1 MAIER
6 WAGSAPGRS
15 RVVRHAG
22 TVYTVATARDKA
34 PSVGRQTADALAVI
48 DRNLAEAGTDKSQ
61 LLSATVYITD
71 MAHKPEMDAVWRAW
85 VDPAGA
91 PQRACVAVALDGDDL
106 VEIVV
111 TAAVRAA

>member
-1 MAIER
+1 MTIER

-15 RVVRHAG
+15 RIVRHAG
-22 TVYTVATARDKA
+22 VVYTVATARDKV

-48 DRNLAEAGTDKSQ
+48 DGNLAEAGTDKSR

-71 MAHKPEMDAVWRAW
+71 MAHKPEMDAAWRAW
-85 VDPAGA
+85 VAPAGA
-91 PQRACVAVALDGDDL
+91 PQRACVAVALEGDDL

-111 TAAVRAA
+111 TAAADAT

>member
-15 RVVRHAG
+15 RIVRHAG
-22 TVYTVATARDKA
+22 VVYTVATAREKVA
-34 PSVGRQTADALAVI
+34 SVARQTADALAVI
-48 DRNLAEAGTDKSQ
+48 DRNLAEAGTDKTR

-71 MAHKPEMDAVWRAW
+71 MAPKPEMDVAWRAW

-91 PQRACVAVALDGDDL
+91 PQRACVAVALEGNDL

-111 TAAVRAA
+111 TAAASA

>member
-1 MAIER
+1 MIQR

-15 RVVRHAG
+15 RIVKHAG
-22 TVYTVATARDKA
+22 IVYTVATAHDKA

-71 MAHKPEMDAVWRAW
+71 MAHKADMDQAWCAW
-85 VDPAGA
+85 VDPDGA
-91 PQRACVAVALDGDDL
+91 PQRACVAVALAGEDL

-111 TAAVRAA
+111 TAAV

>member
-1 MAIER
+1 MTIQR
-6 WAGSAPGRS
+6 WPGSATGRS
-15 RVVRHAG
+15 RIVKHAG

-34 PSVGRQTADALAVI
+34 ASVGKQTADALAVI
-48 DRNLAEAGTDKSQ
+48 DANLAEAGTDKTK

-85 VDPAGA
+85 VAPDGW
-91 PQRACVAVALDGDDL
+91 PQRACIAVALEGRDL

-111 TAAVRAA
+111 TAAA

>member
-1 MAIER
+1 MIQR

-15 RVVRHAG
+15 RIVKHAG
-22 TVYTVATARDKA
+22 TVYTVATAGDKA
-34 PSVGRQTADALAVI
+34 SSVRQQTADALAVI

-71 MAHKPEMDAVWRAW
+71 MAHKPDMDQAWCAW
-85 VDPAGA
+85 VDPDGA
-91 PQRACVAVALDGDDL
+91 PQRACVAVALAGEDL

-111 TAAVRAA
+111 TAAV

>member
-6 WAGSAPGRS
+6 WTGSAPGRS
-15 RVVRHAG
+15 RIVRHAG
-22 TVYTVATARDKA
+22 TVYTVATAREKV

-71 MAHKPEMDAVWRAW
+71 MAHKPEMDAAWRAW

-91 PQRACVAVALDGDDL
+91 PQRACVAVALEGDDL

-111 TAAVRAA
+111 AAAVNAA